1 MRKLLRAMRVAATA
15 AALVA
20 GGASSAAPPT
30 PEQVVESFH
39 FGLIASMKSGGT
51 CADRAKPLAGILAA
65 DFDFP
70 GIARQVLRRHW
81 EQLDD
86 AQRQRFIDVLTRL
99 VINTYAREFKAY
111 GGETFETLSSA
122 DYGTGTKQVRTRMK
136 RLEGAPVAFDYL
148 LRQTGG
154 GWRIVNI
161 VADGV
166 SDLAV
171 RSSQYDGIMKTEGL
185 DALVDKLALQADA
198 C

>member
-1 MRKLLRAMRVAATA
+1 VAGSAAT
-15 AALVA
+15 
-20 GGASSAAPPT
+20 AAPPT

-39 FGLIASMKSGGT
+39 FGLIAAMKSGGT
-51 CADRAKPLAGILAA
+51 CPDRAKPLAGILGA

-81 EQLDD
+81 DKLDD
-86 AQRQRFIDVLTRL
+86 AQRKRFTETLSRL
-99 VINTYAREFKAY
+99 VVNTYAREFRAY

-148 LRQTGG
+148 LLQTNGQG
-154 GWRIVNI
+154 RIDHLA
-161 VADGV
+161 ADCV
-166 SDLAV
+166 SDLAG

-185 DALVDKLALQADA
+185 DALVDKLAKQADN

>member
-1 MRKLLRAMRVAATA
+1 MPSILHAVCVAVTA

-20 GGASSAAPPT
+20 GGAAVAAPPT
-30 PEQVVESFH
+30 PQQVVESFH
-39 FGLIASMKSGGT
+39 FGLIAAMKNGGT
-51 CADRAKPLAGILAA
+51 CAARAKPLGGIIQA

-81 EQLDD
+81 DKLDGT
-86 AQRQRFIDVLTRL
+86 QRQRFTETLTRL
-99 VINTYAREFKAY
+99 VINTYAREFEAY
-111 GGETFETLSSA
+111 GGETFETVSSA
-122 DYGTGTKQVRTRMK
+122 DYGSGLKQVRTRMK
-136 RLEGAPVAFDYL
+136 RQSGEPVAFDYL
-148 LRQTGG
+148 LRDTGA

-171 RSSQYDGIMKTEGL
+171 RSSQYDAIMKSEGL
-185 DALVDKLALQADA
+185 DALLDKLAKQADG